1 VPDIFFVYLSLQDD
15 YLSLSLNSSAD
26 SLPRPSSPSDSS
38 SSTVTVVTGEPATV
52 TPDDVLNH
60 LLDGAKCAVDVGDLV
75 QAARELYRQIDGEEL
90 R

>member
-1 VPDIFFVYLSLQDD
+1 MFFFYLSPQDD
-15 YLSLSLNSSAD
+15 LSTSLNSSAD
-26 SLPRPSSPSDSS
+26 PVPRPSSPSDS
-38 SSTVTVVTGEPATV
+38 SSTVTVVTGEPATI
-52 TPDDVLNH
+52 TPDNVLDH